1 MVVKGITEHDTSKK
15 SQYLMYLDVNKQ
27 NYTLRRHRQSHSSC
41 KNWRRFYSVL
51 VAGVEKKTY
60 VSKCGVER
68 KGNSTH
74 FTKGWI

>member
-41 KNWRRFYSVL
+41 KN
-51 VAGVEKKTY
+51 
-60 VSKCGVER
+60 
-68 KGNSTH
+68 
-74 FTKGWI
+74 